1 MARQHLSVA
10 GSLARK
16 LLRFQCNQ
24 QHWELDMSALVVAL
38 YDNHTAAERVRTRL
52 VREGFP
58 TDRVQLTS
66 SEEPG
71 QAALVGAGDDLETQ
85 LEEYFSGLFDRV
97 DEIPNVH
104 FFVDGV
110 QQGHAALTV
119 HPRGEVETNRA
130 LEIMEEA
137 RPLEICD
144 HDLLDQGMEYAA
156 SGTRDDE
163 SFIRQLLD
171 ASADAARRRTRH

>member
-1 MARQHLSVA
+1 VQD
-10 GSLARK
+10 
-16 LLRFQCNQ
+16 Q
-24 QHWELDMSALVVAL
+24 QHWELNMSALVVAL
-38 YDNHTAAERVRTRL
+38 YDNHAAAERVRTRL

-71 QAALVGAGDDLETQ
+71 QAAVVGRADDLETQ
-85 LEEYFSGLFDRV
+85 LEEYFSGLFDRL

-119 HPRGEVETNRA
+119 LPRGEVETNRA

-137 RPLEICD
+137 QPLEICD
-144 HDLLDQGMEYAA
+144 HDLLEQDMEHAA
-156 SGTRDDE
+156 SSDDDDP
-163 SFIRQLLD
+163 FVKQLFD
-171 ASADAARRRTRH
+171 ASVEAARRRTRH